1 MEWIGLIEDK
11 ECRQRRCT
19 LLTYIVTICIRDKRR
34 IYLTYWTLIK
44 QVLSTSRGCKRAEI
58 IFHRNFIALLYFSR
72 QMLEGLKK
80 IDAFPKAFDDFRV
93 KTTTGALGMQR
104 TFLFCLPRFVLT
116 QSISRFLSFH
126 YLNNHYGDLIF
137 LWDVLLSEDGKRF
150 SILFSTP
157 SRTHFT
163 EIFRKRL
170 TTCTLTEH
178 GPTSSM

>member
-1 MEWIGLIEDK
+1 MVANDAFTWITELWLSKCYQPLEGANA
-11 ECRQRRCT
+11 QRSSFP
-19 LLTYIVTICIRDKRR
+19 
-34 IYLTYWTLIK
+34 W
-44 QVLSTSRGCKRAEI
+44 
-58 IFHRNFIALLYFSR
+58 FHWNFIALLYFSR

-104 TFLFCLPRFVLT
+104 TLLFCLPRLVLT
-116 QSISRFLSFH
+116 QSISHFLSFH